1 MLSYSILLH
10 TVRCGVSR
18 NWSLCHK
25 YPIIGFSVALQKEA
39 DTEWAPV
46 IITITATAVSSFLL
60 PSSSFSITLNLKYAK
75 ESRRAEWSFI
85 STDIFTEDD
94 PTAEI
99 ILLAELTS
107 MAEEVNTA
115 VLNYFSTNLNCKD
128 KKCFY
133 KKQSHSLI

>member
-1 MLSYSILLH
+1 M
-10 TVRCGVSR
+10 
-18 NWSLCHK
+18 
-25 YPIIGFSVALQKEA
+25 ALQKEA

-46 IITITATAVSSFLL
+46 IITITATAVSSFLML
-60 PSSSFSITLNLKYAK
+60 KEEEGRTLNLKYPK

-133 KKQSHSLI
+133 KKQSRSLI

>member
-1 MLSYSILLH
+1 MSAEIGLCATNVQLL
-10 TVRCGVSR
+10 VSV
-18 NWSLCHK
+18 S
-25 YPIIGFSVALQKEA
+25 LQKEA
-39 DTEWAPV
+39 NTEWAPV
-46 IITITATAVSSFLL
+46 IVTITATAVSSFLL
-60 PSSSFSITLNLKYAK
+60 PSSSFSITFNLKYPK
-75 ESRRAEWSFI
+75 DSRRAEWSFI

-133 KKQSHSLI
+133 KKHSHSLI

>member
-1 MLSYSILLH
+1 MSAEIGLCATNVQLL
-10 TVRCGVSR
+10 VSV
-18 NWSLCHK
+18 S
-25 YPIIGFSVALQKEA
+25 LQKEA
-39 DTEWAPV
+39 NTEWAPV

-60 PSSSFSITLNLKYAK
+60 PSSSFSITFNLKYPK